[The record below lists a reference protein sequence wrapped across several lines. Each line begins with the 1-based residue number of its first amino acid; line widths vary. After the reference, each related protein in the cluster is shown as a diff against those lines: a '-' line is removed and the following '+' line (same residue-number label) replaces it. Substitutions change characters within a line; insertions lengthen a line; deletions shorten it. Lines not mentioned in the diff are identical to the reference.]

1 MSCTLRLSFPTH
13 AFESSRK
20 TRSNGRAT
28 PTQTP
33 RHFHILCLASQP
45 KLEEEEDADHV
56 RYQLNDYTMP
66 SRLLLCGKYMGYGM
80 FL

>member
-20 TRSNGRAT
+20 TKSNGRATPT

-45 KLEEEEDADHV
+45 KLEEGEDADHV
-56 RYQLNDYTMP
+56 RYQLNDSTMP
-66 SRLLLCGKYMGYGM
+66 FCLLLCGKYM
-80 FL
+80 